1 MSDDGYKRFLPTAT
15 PKKDMRSDLI
25 KAKAVAGGLVVNAC
39 PFGCEEHELDAE
51 GYCKHLVGFTL
62 PGSRTQFEPLK
73 SRFDSNGKPTEHKYL
88 DGKDLQTVMAE
99 DVVEPVTVSAR
110 VYRRTQEQAEAE
122 AASQAKIEAML
133 GKNKKKQTEA
143 V

>member
-1 MSDDGYKRFLPTAT
+1 MADDGYKRFLPAAT
-15 PKKDMRSDLI
+15 PKKDLRSDLI

-62 PGSRTQFEPLK
+62 PGSTNMFEPIK
-73 SRFDSNGKPTEHKYL
+73 SRVDRNGKTTEYKFI
-88 DGKDLQTVMAE
+88 DGKDPQTVQAG

-110 VYRRTQEQAEAE
+110 VYRKTQEQAEAE
-122 AASQAKIEAML
+122 EASAAKIEAML
-133 GKNKKKQTEA
+133 GKNKKKQTET